1 MTGYSQ
7 SIEDYLEAI
16 HVIGLTQKVIRV
28 KDVAGF
34 LDVKMP
40 SVVAALKSLAEK
52 GLVEQEKYG
61 HIELTP
67 KGEAVAKEIY
77 ARHQMLSAFFRE
89 VLGLSGEVAEEDACR
104 IEHHLSPATRD
115 RLVKFVQFVRECPQD
130 EAWFLKNFKRFVVTG
145 ERPECYGCCNANRPE
160 REGK

>member
-16 HVIGLTQKVIRV
+16 HVIGLNQKVIRV

-40 SVVAALKSLAEK
+40 SVVAALKTLAEK

-67 KGEAVAKEIY
+67 KGEAVAREIY

-89 VLGLSGEVAEEDACR
+89 VLGLNEKIAEEDACR
-104 IEHHLSPATRD
+104 TEHYLSQATRD
-115 RLVKFVQFVRECPQD
+115 RLVKLVQFVRECPH
-130 EAWFLKNFKRFVVTG
+130 EEPYFLKNYRQFVATG
-145 ERPECYGCCNANRPE
+145 EKPACYKCCPSGPPPE
-160 REGK
+160 K